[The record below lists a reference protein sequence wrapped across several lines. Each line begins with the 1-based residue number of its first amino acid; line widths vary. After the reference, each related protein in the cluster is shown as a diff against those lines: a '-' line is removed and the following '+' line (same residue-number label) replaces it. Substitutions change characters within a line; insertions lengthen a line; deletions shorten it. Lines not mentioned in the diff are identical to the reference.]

1 MKLYHGSRTDNIGSE
16 VVTPDDKGVF
26 FYGMFFS
33 ESYMAAESH
42 GDFLVTAEVDEDD
55 IMDSTD
61 ICWDEDAAS
70 KAIELFGGVG
80 IDDGLLL
87 DLIAGYKSTFDC
99 GVEAEDIRN
108 LNNKIADVTGCE
120 GIRGEDEDFYLDW
133 GLQSAACFVAHQLG
147 YKGVAVEDEHGISYM
162 LVPGEKFERID

>member
-1 MKLYHGSRTDNIGSE
+1 MRLYHGGKEIFGSE
-16 VVTPDDKGVF
+16 ISTPNRNTF

-33 ESYMAAESH
+33 DSRQAAESH
-42 GDFLVTAEVDEDD
+42 GDMLVTAEIDEDD

-61 ICWDEDAAS
+61 VVLSEEAES
-70 KAIELFGGVG
+70 KAIELFGGIV
-80 IDDGLLL
+80 DDYLLC
-87 DLIAGYKSTFDC
+87 DLIAGYKSVYDC
-99 GVEAEDIRN
+99 ELEAEDIRN

>member
-1 MKLYHGSRTDNIGSE
+1 MRLYHGSRTDNIGSE
-16 VVTPDDKGVF
+16 VVTPDKGTF

-33 ESYMAAESH
+33 DRMQVAESH
-42 GDFLVTAEVDEDD
+42 GGFLVTAEVDEDD

-61 ICWDEDAAS
+61 VVLSEAAES

-87 DLIAGYKSTFDC
+87 DLIAGYKSIFDC
-99 GVEAEDIRN
+99 ELETEDIRN
-108 LNNKIADVTGCE
+108 LNNRIADVTGCE
-120 GIRGEDEDFYLDW
+120 GLRGEDEDFYLDW
-133 GLQSAACFVAHQLG
+133 GLQSAACFVAHQVG
-147 YKGVAVEDEHGISYM
+147 YKGVAVEDEHGISFM

>member
-1 MKLYHGSRTDNIGSE
+1 MKLYHGGKQIFGSE
-16 VVTPDDKGVF
+16 ISIPNRDTF

-33 ESYMAAESH
+33 ESRQAAESH
-42 GDFLVTAEVDEDD
+42 GGFLVTAEVDEDD

-61 ICWDEDAAS
+61 VVLSEAAES
-70 KAIELFGGVG
+70 KAIELFGGVV
-80 IDDGLLL
+80 DDGLLC
-87 DLIAGYKSTFDC
+87 DLIAGYKLVSDSELEPD
-99 GVEAEDIRN
+99 VIRS

-120 GIRGEDEDFYLDW
+120 GLRGEDEEFYLDW

>member
-1 MKLYHGSRTDNIGSE
+1 MKLYHGSRTDNIGNE
-16 VVTPDDKGVF
+16 VVTPDKGTF

-42 GDFLVTAEVDEDD
+42 GDFLVTAEVNEED

-61 ICWDEDAAS
+61 VVLSEEAES
-70 KAIELFGGVG
+70 KAIELFGGV

-87 DLIAGYKSTFDC
+87 DLISGYKSVYGFELEPD
-99 GVEAEDIRN
+99 VIRS
-108 LNNKIADVTGCE
+108 LNNKIADVAGCE
-120 GIRGEDEDFYLDW
+120 GLRGEDEEFYLDW
-133 GLQSAACFVAHQLG
+133 GLQSAACFIAHQLG

>member
-1 MKLYHGSRTDNIGSE
+1 MRLYHGGKEIFGSKIS
-16 VVTPDDKGVF
+16 TPNRNTF

-33 ESYMAAESH
+33 DSRRAAESH

-61 ICWDEDAAS
+61 ICLSEEAEN
-70 KAIELFGGVG
+70 KAIELFGDV
-80 IDDGLLL
+80 IEDGLLC
-87 DLIAGYKSTFDC
+87 DLIAGYKSAIKSELEPE
-99 GVEAEDIRN
+99 VIRN

-120 GIRGEDEDFYLDW
+120 SLRGEDEDFYLDW
-133 GLQSAACFVAHQLG
+133 GCQSAACFVAHQLG

>member
-1 MKLYHGSRTDNIGSE
+1 MRLYHGGKEIFGSE
-16 VVTPDDKGVF
+16 ISTPNRNTF

-33 ESYMAAESH
+33 DSRRAAESH
-42 GDFLVTAEVDEDD
+42 GDLLVAVDVDEDD

-61 ICWDEDAAS
+61 ICLSEAAES
-70 KAIELFGGVG
+70 KAIELFGGVV
-80 IDDGLLL
+80 DDGLLL

-99 GVEAEDIRN
+99 ELETEDIRN

-147 YKGVAVEDEHGISYM
+147 YKGVSVEDEHGISYM
-162 LVPGEKFERID
+162 LVPGKKFERID

>member
-1 MKLYHGSRTDNIGSE
+1 MRLYHGGKEIFGSE
-16 VVTPDDKGVF
+16 ISTPNRNTF

-33 ESYMAAESH
+33 DSRRAAESH
-42 GDFLVTAEVDEDD
+42 GDLLVAVDVDEDD

-61 ICWDEDAAS
+61 IRLSEAAES
-70 KAIELFGGVG
+70 KAMELFGGIV
-80 IDDGLLL
+80 DDYLLC
-87 DLIAGYKSTFDC
+87 DLIAGYKSVYDC
-99 GVEAEDIRN
+99 ELEAEDIRN

-120 GIRGEDEDFYLDW
+120 GLRGEDEDFYLGW

-147 YKGVAVEDEHGISYM
+147 YKGVSVEDEHGISYM

>member
-1 MKLYHGSRTDNIGSE
+1 MKLYHGGKQIFGSE
-16 VVTPDDKGVF
+16 ISTPNGDTF

-33 ESYMAAESH
+33 ESRQAAESH
-42 GDFLVTAEVDEDD
+42 GDLLVTAEVDEDD

-61 ICWDEDAAS
+61 IWWDGDAAS
-70 KAIELFGGVG
+70 KAVELFGGVV
-80 IDDGLLL
+80 DDGLLL

-120 GIRGEDEDFYLDW
+120 GL
-133 GLQSAACFVAHQLG
+133 
-147 YKGVAVEDEHGISYM
+147 
-162 LVPGEKFERID
+162 

>member
-1 MKLYHGSRTDNIGSE
+1 MRLYHGSRTDNIGSE
-16 VVTPDDKGVF
+16 VVTPDKGTF

-33 ESYMAAESH
+33 DRMQVAESH
-42 GDFLVTAEVDEDD
+42 GGFLVTAEVDEDD

-61 ICWDEDAAS
+61 VVLSEAAES
-70 KAIELFGGVG
+70 KAIELFGGV

-87 DLIAGYKSTFDC
+87 DLISGYKSVYDC
-99 GVEAEDIRN
+99 ELEAEDIRA

-120 GIRGEDEDFYLDW
+120 GLRGEDEDFYLDW
-133 GLQSAACFVAHQLG
+133 GLQSAACFVAHQVG
-147 YKGVAVEDEHGISYM
+147 YKGVAVGDEHGISYM

>member
-16 VVTPDDKGVF
+16 VVTPDKGTF

-33 ESYMAAESH
+33 DSRMAAESH

-61 ICWDEDAAS
+61 ICLSEEAEN
-70 KAIELFGGVG
+70 KAIELFGGIV
-80 IDDGLLL
+80 DDYLLC
-87 DLIAGYKSTFDC
+87 DLIAGYKSVYDC
-99 GVEAEDIRN
+99 ELEAEDIRN

-120 GIRGEDEDFYLDW
+120 GLRGEDEDFYLDW
-133 GLQSAACFVAHQLG
+133 GLQSAACFVAHQVG
-147 YKGVAVEDEHGISYM
+147 CKGVAVEDEHGISYM

>member
-1 MKLYHGSRTDNIGSE
+1 MKLYHGGKQIFGSE
-16 VVTPDDKGVF
+16 ISTPNGDTF

-33 ESYMAAESH
+33 ESRQAAESH
-42 GDFLVTAEVDEDD
+42 GDLLVTAEVDEDD

-61 ICWDEDAAS
+61 ICLSEAAES
-70 KAIELFGGVG
+70 KAIELFGGVV
-80 IDDGLLL
+80 DDGLLC
-87 DLIAGYKSTFDC
+87 DLIAGYKLVSDSELEPD
-99 GVEAEDIRN
+99 VIRS

-147 YKGVAVEDEHGISYM
+147 YKGVAVEDEHGISFM